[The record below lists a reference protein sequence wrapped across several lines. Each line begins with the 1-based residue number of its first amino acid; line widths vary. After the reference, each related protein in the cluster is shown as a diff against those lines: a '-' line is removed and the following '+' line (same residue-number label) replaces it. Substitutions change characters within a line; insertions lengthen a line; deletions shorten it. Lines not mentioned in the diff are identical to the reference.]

1 MTPQPGRIT
10 ALLRRARRQAWYDRP
25 GPVNPVGR
33 ADRFRRDRGR
43 FETSPM
49 YRVVTIDG
57 PAGAGK
63 STVARR
69 LAERLGWRFLDTGA
83 MYRVATLAALR
94 AGIDLSS
101 EEALAELVSGLKITL
116 LPDKV
121 LLLEEDVSSAIRS
134 AEITQASRF
143 VADSPGVR
151 RQLVQRQR
159 EFASEQDTVTEGRD
173 QGTIVFP
180 QATCKFFITASN
192 DERARRRLAEHEARG
207 EPATFESVLAAQIA
221 RDARDEARAIAPM

>member
-1 MTPQPGRIT
+1 
-10 ALLRRARRQAWYDRP
+10 
-25 GPVNPVGR
+25 
-33 ADRFRRDRGR
+33 
-43 FETSPM
+43 
-49 YRVVTIDG
+49 
-57 PAGAGK
+57 
-63 STVARR
+63 
-69 LAERLGWRFLDTGA
+69 
-83 MYRVATLAALR
+83 
-94 AGIDLSS
+94 
-101 EEALAELVSGLKITL
+101 LKISL

-121 LLLEEDVSSAIRS
+121 LLFEEDVSSAIRS

-180 QATCKFFITASN
+180 QATCKFFITASS

-207 EPATFESVLAAQIA
+207 EAATFESVLAAQHA
-221 RDARDEARAIAPM
+221 RDARDEARAIAPMKPAPDALVIDTTGRNIDQVVLELVERVLRAG